1 MVAIVKRFL
10 HFQPGVGTHFQSKVK
25 KDQAEDIPDNGV
37 ESESVEEKQTTMYE
51 MHRKTLSKAMLNH
64 EIIKEMNERKMTYKF
79 GPKLENG
86 VTKTFDETKC
96 EFMKHVDNL
105 RSHETYKHENCSK
118 ACSDR
123 GCKFVMTI
131 DGNWKLR
138 C

>member
-79 GPKLENG
+79 EVMKPTN
-86 VTKTFDETKC
+86 TKTAQ
-96 EFMKHVDNL
+96 KHVQTEAASL
-105 RSHETYKHENCSK
+105 
-118 ACSDR
+118 
-123 GCKFVMTI
+123 
-131 DGNWKLR
+131 
-138 C
+138 